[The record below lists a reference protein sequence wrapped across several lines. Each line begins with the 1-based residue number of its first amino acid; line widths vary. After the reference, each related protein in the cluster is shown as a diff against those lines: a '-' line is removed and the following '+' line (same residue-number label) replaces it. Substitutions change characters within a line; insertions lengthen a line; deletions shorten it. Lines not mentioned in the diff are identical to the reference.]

1 MVKSGIYVPS
11 MCARGM
17 DVTSRTYPPV
27 KIPLIFFSHNYCLTH
42 VQFKMPPV
50 LEQRELGVG
59 ASGEGDTGIGGEGD
73 TGPGIGEGAIDIE
86 EGLGV
91 NTAGG
96 SGVGSG
102 AKVPISDMTA
112 GIAIK
117 AMMHKMTTYLNILYI
132 L

>member
-1 MVKSGIYVPS
+1 

-50 LEQRELGVG
+50 AEQPELGVG
-59 ASGEGDTGIGGEGD
+59 ASGEGDTG
-73 TGPGIGEGAIDIE
+73 PGIGDGAIDIE